1 MMNPQRLH
9 EVLIRPHVSEKT
21 AMSAEMQGRH
31 AFRVARDATKVEV
44 REAVEKLFDV
54 EVTGV
59 QIVNVRGKV
68 KRFGQVSGKRSGWR
82 KAIVRLAE
90 GQDLDFTGMGN

>member
-1 MMNPQRLH
+1 MMNDQRLH

-31 AFRVARDATKVEV
+31 AFRVARDATKIEV
-44 REAVEKLFDV
+44 RQAVEKLFEVDV
-54 EVTGV
+54 LGV
-59 QIVNVRGKV
+59 QIVNVRGKN
-68 KRFGQVSGKRSGWR
+68 KRFGQTNGKRSGWR

-90 GQDLDFTGMGN
+90 GQDLDFTGTES

>member
-1 MMNPQRLH
+1 MMNDQRLH

-21 AMSAEMQGRH
+21 AISAEMEGRH
-31 AFRVARDATKVEV
+31 AFRVAKDATKLEV
-44 REAVEKLFDV
+44 RQAVERLFDV
-54 EVTGV
+54 KVTGV

-68 KRFGQVSGKRSGWR
+68 KRFGQTTGRRSGWR

-90 GQDLDFTGMGN
+90 GQDLDFSGMES